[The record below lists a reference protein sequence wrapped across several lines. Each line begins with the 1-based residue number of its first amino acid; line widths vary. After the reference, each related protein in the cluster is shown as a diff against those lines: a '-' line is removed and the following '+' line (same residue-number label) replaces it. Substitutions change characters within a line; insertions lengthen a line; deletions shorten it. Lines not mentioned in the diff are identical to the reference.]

1 MSNQLFLNNIG
12 IRKFTTLNQHL
23 NLIIKRILFIS
34 KSNKVIL
41 TKLNNKLIFR
51 MKIIKF
57 KRFMINL
64 KRNLWII
71 NIKN

>member
-1 MSNQLFLNNIG
+1 MSNQLFINNIV